1 MPVATLALLLAAGPP
16 AVKKYDQ
23 TYAVVAGEAL
33 QLDFAAPPGPGP
45 HPCVV
50 CLHGGAWKGGSR
62 KDLSRPA
69 LWADFGPAGALPR
82 ADTTTGDLTAP
93 LRTNSDGPSLLD
105 VLAARGYAAVSVSYR
120 LAPKHKF
127 PAQIVDVATAVRH
140 LRANAATYHI
150 DPDRIAVCG
159 FSAGGHLGSLL
170 ATAAGRVPE
179 FVGPLYPEQPNAVR
193 AVVNFFGPA
202 DLTLY
207 EETPG
212 IEQTALK
219 PLFGGDPAGRHARY
233 VQASPVTHASASSP
247 PFLHQHGTADIIV
260 PILHSERLHEKLKA
274 AGVESELV
282 RLKGKGHGWFG
293 PDLVRSLDRAVAF
306 LDRHLKGKS

>member
-1 MPVATLALLLAAGPP
+1 MLLLALLLAADPT
-16 AVKKYDQ
+16 AVVKKYDQ
-23 TYAVVAGEAL
+23 TFAVVDGVTL
-33 QLDFAAPPGPGP
+33 QLDFAAPAGPGP

-82 ADTTTGDLTAP
+82 ADTTRGDLTAP
-93 LRTNSDGPSLLD
+93 LRTNRDGPSLLE
-105 VLAARGYAAVSVSYR
+105 VLAAKGYAAASVSYR

-127 PAQIVDVATAVRH
+127 PAQVVDVATAVRH
-140 LRANAATYHI
+140 LKANAAAYRI
-150 DPDRIAVCG
+150 DPDRVAVAG
-159 FSAGGHLGSLL
+159 FSAGGHLASLL
-170 ATAAGRVPE
+170 ATAGGVPE
-179 FVGPLYPEQPNAVR
+179 FAGPLYPEYPSKVR

-212 IEQTALK
+212 IEQSALR
-219 PLFGGDPAGRHARY
+219 PLFGGDPATRPARY
-233 VQASPVTHASASSP
+233 RQASPVNQVTAASP
-247 PFLHQHGTADIIV
+247 PFLHLHGTADIIV
-260 PILHSERLHEKLKA
+260 PILHSERLHAKLKA

-282 RLKGKGHGWFG
+282 VMRGNGHGWFG
-293 PDLVRSLDRAVAF
+293 PDLVDSIDRAVRF
-306 LDRHLKGKS
+306 LDRHLKGK